1 MDVIAHPTTKSERYA
16 VMDALRGFAL
26 FGVMLINIWEFG
38 GVHVLITEDQLAA
51 LPNAALNAQIEP
63 FMRLFVADK
72 ANTLFAF
79 LFGLGFWVQM
89 ERLEARGASFKA
101 IYLRRAAILLAIGW
115 AHLLLFFAWDVLHI
129 YGIAAFILFACRKLS
144 ARTMLALGLVLMMFA
159 KPVIYAILDS
169 LGMGMSGPMAAIA
182 SSDEAVLATQ
192 AAAQAGDFPGFIRL
206 MLANTWYG
214 WLLTGGLVGWIAY
227 ALGRFFMGAWV
238 ARQGWIQNSTSNLAL
253 FRRWLWPMLLGG
265 LALET
270 LHLIVEPLDVGVP
283 TAIAIFV
290 LHGVATPMIAA
301 GYVCAIILLF
311 HGGKLSWL
319 VKPFAPVGQ
328 MALTNYLM
336 QSIAILT
343 IFVGFGLAG
352 RAGIATFLPLVVAF
366 YGCQILYSH
375 FWMKAFAFGP
385 AEWLW
390 RTMTYGEF
398 PKLRRENAVVA

>member
-1 MDVIAHPTTKSERYA
+1 MIAQPTTKTERYV

-38 GVHVLITEDQLAA
+38 GVDVLITEDQLAA
-51 LPNAALNAQIEP
+51 LPNAARNAQIEP

-115 AHLLLFFAWDVLHI
+115 AHLLFFFAWDILHI
-129 YGIAAFILFACRKLS
+129 YGIAAFILFACRTLS

-159 KPVIYAILDS
+159 KPVIHAILDS

-192 AAAQAGDFPGFIRL
+192 AAAQAGDFPGFITL

-214 WLLTGGLVGWIAY
+214 WLLTGGLVGWVVH

-238 ARQGWIQNSTSNLAL
+238 ARQGWIQNSASNLTL

-270 LHLIVEPLDVGVP
+270 LHLIVEPLDGGLSI
-283 TAIAIFV
+283 AIATFV

-301 GYVCAIILLF
+301 GYICAIVLLF
-311 HGGKLSWL
+311 HGGTMSWL

-336 QSIAILT
+336 QSAAILT

-352 RAGIATFLPLVVAF
+352 RAGIATFLPMVVAF
-366 YGCQILYSH
+366 FAFQILYSH

-390 RTMTYGEF
+390 RALTYREL
-398 PKLRRENAVVA
+398 PRLRRIREAAA

>member
-1 MDVIAHPTTKSERYA
+1 MSAQPTAKTERYV

-38 GVHVLITEDQLAA
+38 GVDVLITEAQFAA
-51 LPNAALNAQIEP
+51 LPNAAINEAITP

-89 ERLEARGASFKA
+89 KRLEARGAPFKA

-115 AHLLLFFAWDVLHI
+115 AHLLFFFAWDVLHI
-129 YGIAAFILFACRKLS
+129 YGITAFILFACRKLP
-144 ARTMLALGLVLMMFA
+144 ARTMLVLGLVLMMFA
-159 KPVIYAILDS
+159 KPVIYAVLDS
-169 LGMGMSGPMAAIA
+169 IGLGMSGPMAALV
-182 SSDEAVLATQ
+182 SSDEAIFATQ
-192 AAAQAGDFPGFIRL
+192 AAAQAGDFPGFIGL

-214 WLLTGGLVGWIAY
+214 WLLTGGVVGWIGY
-227 ALGRFFMGAWV
+227 ALGRFFIGAWV
-238 ARQGWIQNSTSNLAL
+238 ARQGWIQNSADNLAL
-253 FRRWLWPMLLGG
+253 FRRWLRPMLLGG
-265 LALET
+265 LALEI
-270 LHLIVEPLDVGVP
+270 LHLMIEPLEGWVLIEV
-283 TAIAIFV
+283 AAVV
-290 LHGVATPMIAA
+290 LHGIATPLIAG
-301 GYVCAIILLF
+301 GYICAIVLIF
-311 HGGKLSWL
+311 HGGTKSWL

-336 QSIAILT
+336 QSVAIIT

-352 RAGIATFLPLVVAF
+352 RASIATFLPMVVAF
-366 YGCQILYSH
+366 YAFQILYSH

-390 RTMTYGEF
+390 RALTYGKV
-398 PKLRRENAVVA
+398 PQLRRQTEASA

>member
-1 MDVIAHPTTKSERYA
+1 MSAQPTAKTERYV

-38 GVHVLITEDQLAA
+38 GVGVLITEAQLTA
-51 LPNAALNAQIEP
+51 LPNAALNDIITP
-63 FMRLFVADK
+63 IMRLLVADK

-101 IYLRRAAILLAIGW
+101 IYLRRTAILLAIGC
-115 AHLLLFFAWDVLHI
+115 AHLLFFFAWDVLHI
-129 YGIAAFILFACRKLS
+129 YGIAAFILFACRKLPPR
-144 ARTMLALGLVLMMFA
+144 AMLALGLVLMMFA
-159 KPVIYAILDS
+159 KPLIYWAFEAAGI
-169 LGMGMSGPMAAIA
+169 SGPIAA
-182 SSDEAVLATQ
+182 SVESDEFILATQ
-192 AAAQAGDFPGFIRL
+192 VAAQAGDLPGFIYQMQL
-206 MLANTWYG
+206 NTTFG

-238 ARQGWIQNSTSNLAL
+238 ARQGWIQNSASNLPM

-270 LHLIVEPLDVGVP
+270 LHLLVEPLEGGALTSIGAV
-283 TAIAIFV
+283 V
-290 LHGVATPMIAA
+290 LHGAATPMIAA
-301 GYVCAIILLF
+301 GYICAIVLIF
-311 HGGKLSWL
+311 HGKTMSWL

-336 QSIAILT
+336 QSVAIIT

-352 RAGIATFLPLVVAF
+352 RAGIATFLPMVVAF
-366 YGCQILYSH
+366 FVFQILYSH

-390 RTMTYGEF
+390 RALTYGEL
-398 PKLRRENAVVA
+398 PKLRRQLEVAA

>member
-1 MDVIAHPTTKSERYA
+1 MDVIAKPTARTERYV

-38 GVHVLITEDQLAA
+38 GVDVLITEAQFAA

-101 IYLRRAAILLAIGW
+101 VYLRRAAILLAIGW
-115 AHLLLFFAWDVLHI
+115 AHLLFFFAWDILHV
-129 YGIAAFILFACRKLS
+129 YGITAFILFACRKLS
-144 ARTMLALGLVLMMFA
+144 ARTMLVLGLVLMMFA

-169 LGMGMSGPMAAIA
+169 LGMGMSGPMADIA

-192 AAAQAGDFPGFIRL
+192 AAAQAGDFPSFIRL
-206 MLANTWYG
+206 MMANTWYG

-238 ARQGWIQNSTSNLAL
+238 ARQGWIQNSASNLAL
-253 FRRWLWPMLLGG
+253 FCRWLWPMLLGG
-265 LALET
+265 LALEA
-270 LHLIVEPLDVGVP
+270 LHLIVEPLDGGVP
-283 TAIAIFV
+283 IAIATFV

-301 GYVCAIILLF
+301 GYICAIVLLF
-311 HGGKLSWL
+311 HGGTLSWL

-336 QSIAILT
+336 
-343 IFVGFGLAG
+343 
-352 RAGIATFLPLVVAF
+352 
-366 YGCQILYSH
+366 
-375 FWMKAFAFGP
+375 
-385 AEWLW
+385 
-390 RTMTYGEF
+390 
-398 PKLRRENAVVA
+398 